1 MEMEGNRN
9 MDLKD
14 LGYILYMENE
24 ELKKKDFNSLTE
36 YEKVN
41 LEINPYKEIQTPT
54 QKEKLMKSTKKSQN
68 ITPTNSK

>member
-14 LGYILYMENE
+14 LGYILYMENK

-68 ITPTNSK
+68 ITPNTSK

>member
-1 MEMEGNRN
+1 MEGNIN

-24 ELKKKDFNSLTE
+24 DLKKKGFNSLTE

-41 LEINPYKEIQTPT
+41 LEINPYREIQTPT

-68 ITPTNSK
+68 ITPNTSK

>member
-1 MEMEGNRN
+1 

-24 ELKKKDFNSLTE
+24 DLKKKGFNNLTE

-41 LEINPYKEIQTPT
+41 LEINPYREILTPT
-54 QKEKLMKSTKKSQN
+54 QREMLRRSDKKSQKS
-68 ITPTNSK
+68 TPTSSK

>member
-1 MEMEGNRN
+1 MEGNRN

-14 LGYILYMENE
+14 LGYILYMENK

-68 ITPTNSK
+68 ITPNTSK

>member
-1 MEMEGNRN
+1 

-24 ELKKKDFNSLTE
+24 DLKKKDFNSLTE

-41 LEINPYKEIQTPT
+41 LEINPYREILTPT

-68 ITPTNSK
+68 ITPNTSK

>member
-1 MEMEGNRN
+1 

-24 ELKKKDFNSLTE
+24 DLKKKDFNSLTE

-41 LEINPYKEIQTPT
+41 LEINPYREILTPT
-54 QKEKLMKSTKKSQN
+54 QREKWRKSAKKSQN
-68 ITPTNSK
+68 IAPTNSK

>member
-1 MEMEGNRN
+1 

-54 QKEKLMKSTKKSQN
+54 QKEKLMKSTEKSQN
-68 ITPTNSK
+68 ITPNTSK

>member
-1 MEMEGNRN
+1 MEGNRN

-24 ELKKKDFNSLTE
+24 DLKKKDFNSLTE

>member
-1 MEMEGNRN
+1 VEMEGNRN

-68 ITPTNSK
+68 ITPNTSK

>member
-1 MEMEGNRN
+1 MEGNRN

-54 QKEKLMKSTKKSQN
+54 QREKLMKSTKKSQN
-68 ITPTNSK
+68 ITPNTSK

>member
-68 ITPTNSK
+68 ITPNTSK

>member
-1 MEMEGNRN
+1 MEGNRN

>member
-1 MEMEGNRN
+1 

-24 ELKKKDFNSLTE
+24 DLKKKDFNSLTE

-41 LEINPYKEIQTPT
+41 LEINPYREMQTPT
-54 QKEKLMKSTKKSQN
+54 QREKWRKSTKKSQN
-68 ITPTNSK
+68 ITPNTSK

>member
-1 MEMEGNRN
+1 MEMEGKIN

-24 ELKKKDFNSLTE
+24 DLKKKDFNSLTE

-41 LEINPYKEIQTPT
+41 LEINPYREILTPT

-68 ITPTNSK
+68 ITPNTSK

>member
-1 MEMEGNRN
+1 MEGNRN

-68 ITPTNSK
+68 ITPNTSK

>member
-1 MEMEGNRN
+1 MEGNRN

-24 ELKKKDFNSLTE
+24 DLKKKDFNSLTD

-41 LEINPYKEIQTPT
+41 LEINTYKEIQTPT
-54 QKEKLMKSTKKSQN
+54 QREKLMKSTKKSQN
-68 ITPTNSK
+68 ITPNTSK

>member
-1 MEMEGNRN
+1 

-14 LGYILYMENE
+14 LGYILFMENE
-24 ELKKKDFNSLTE
+24 DLKKKDFNSLTE

-54 QKEKLMKSTKKSQN
+54 QREKLRKSTKKSQN

>member
-1 MEMEGNRN
+1 

-54 QKEKLMKSTKKSQN
+54 QKEKLMKSTKKSHN
-68 ITPTNSK
+68 ITPNTSK